1 MVTQTNTRE
10 RSSDGGDRRGRQ
22 RRRPRREEAQEGPEL
37 FERAVKIRR
46 VSKVVKGGRN
56 LSFSAMMVVGDYNG
70 RVGAALGKA
79 ASVPDAVRKGRQNAE
94 RAMQQV
100 VVRDGTIPHEISAKF
115 GSAKVLLLPATPGT
129 GVIAGGGVRAV
140 IEAAGIQDVL
150 SKTFGGNN
158 PVNTV
163 RATIKALSLLRDPEM
178 ERARRL
184 GLNRLHTPEE
194 PPVADAEAD
203 ESAEQSTEN
212 GETVAVDAS
221 DNGAVSAEDAE
232 ESTSDAEESTPH
244 VEEPTSDS
252 EETSSDSD
260 AGDETTDTD
269 QSE

>member
-10 RSSDGGDRRGRQ
+10 RSSDGDRRGRQ
-22 RRRPRREEAQEGPEL
+22 RRRPRRDEAQEGPEL

-94 RAMQQV
+94 RAMAPV
-100 VVRDGTIPHEISAKF
+100 TTTGGTIPHEVFAKY
-115 GSAKVLLLPATPGT
+115 GSAKVLLLPAKPGT

-150 SKTFGGNN
+150 SKTYGGSN

-163 RATIKALSLLRDPEM
+163 RATLKALSLLKDPQR

-184 GLNRLHTPEE
+184 GLDGIHVPETTSE
-194 PPVADAEAD
+194 TETAEA
-203 ESAEQSTEN
+203 ESV
-212 GETVAVDAS
+212 ET
-221 DNGAVSAEDAE
+221 AE
-232 ESTSDAEESTPH
+232 ESTEVPDDGATATSSEPVAEQVSEGDPGEVVATT
-244 VEEPTSDS
+244 EPAADVATSDN
-252 EETSSDSD
+252 ENEQSS
-260 AGDETTDTD
+260 
-269 QSE
+269 

>member
-1 MVTQTNTRE
+1 MVTQTNTSRE
-10 RSSDGGDRRGRQ
+10 RRSDGDRRGRQ
-22 RRRPRREEAQEGPEL
+22 RRRPRRDETPEGPEL

-70 RVGAALGKA
+70 KVGAALGKA

-94 RAMQQV
+94 KAMQPIV
-100 VVRDGTIPHEISAKF
+100 TKNGTIPHEIFAKY
-115 GSAKVLLLPATPGT
+115 GSAKVLLLPAAPGT

-163 RATIKALSLLRDPEM
+163 RATIKALSMLRDPQA

-184 GLNRLHTPEE
+184 GLDKLHTPEPAAISEE
-194 PPVADAEAD
+194 PAEAEDEADA
-203 ESAEQSTEN
+203 
-212 GETVAVDAS
+212 VPVS
-221 DNGAVSAEDAE
+221 DN
-232 ESTSDAEESTPH
+232 ESES
-244 VEEPTSDS
+244 S
-252 EETSSDSD
+252 E
-260 AGDETTDTD
+260 
-269 QSE
+269 

>member
-10 RSSDGGDRRGRQ
+10 RSSDGDRRGRQ
-22 RRRPRREEAQEGPEL
+22 RRRQRREEAPEGPEL

-115 GSAKVLLLPATPGT
+115 GSAKVLLLPAAPGT

-150 SKTFGGNN
+150 SKTFGGSNS
-158 PVNTV
+158 VNTV
-163 RATIKALSLLRDPEM
+163 RATLKALSLLRDPEM

-194 PPVADAEAD
+194 PPAADAEAEAD
-203 ESAEQSTEN
+203 ETAEESAENDE
-212 GETVAVDAS
+212 AVSGDAS
-221 DNGAVSAEDAE
+221 ENGAVSAEDTE
-232 ESTSDAEESTPH
+232 ESP
-244 VEEPTSDS
+244 
-252 EETSSDSD
+252 SDSD
-260 AGDETTDTD
+260 GDETTDTD

>member
-1 MVTQTNTRE
+1 M
-10 RSSDGGDRRGRQ
+10 
-22 RRRPRREEAQEGPEL
+22 
-37 FERAVKIRR
+37 KIRR

-94 RAMQQV
+94 RAMQQI
-100 VVRDGTIPHEISAKF
+100 VVRDGTIPHDVSAKF
-115 GSAKVLLLPATPGT
+115 GSAKVLLLPAAPGT

-163 RATIKALSLLRDPEM
+163 RATLKALSMLRDPEA

-184 GLNRLHTPEE
+184 GLDRIHKPEVAPTEETPQESPE
-194 PPVADAEAD
+194 SVAEAD
-203 ESAEQSTEN
+203 TEDESEKSNDED
-212 GETVAVDAS
+212 ETDS
-221 DNGAVSAEDAE
+221 PSE
-232 ESTSDAEESTPH
+232 ESTEEST
-244 VEEPTSDS
+244 ETESDES
-252 EETSSDSD
+252 ESS
-260 AGDETTDTD
+260 
-269 QSE
+269 Q

>member
-1 MVTQTNTRE
+1 MVTQTSTRE
-10 RSSDGGDRRGRQ
+10 RRSDGERRGRQ
-22 RRRPRREEAQEGPEL
+22 RRRQRREETPEGPEL

-100 VVRDGTIPHEISAKF
+100 TLKDGTIPHEIFAKY
-115 GSAKVLLLPATPGT
+115 GSAKVLLLPAAPGT

-150 SKTFGGNN
+150 SKTYGGNN
-158 PVNTV
+158 AVNTV
-163 RATIKALSLLRDPEM
+163 RATIKALSLLRDPQA

-184 GLNRLHTPEE
+184 GLDRIHTPAVPTDEATE
-194 PPVADAEAD
+194 DDEASEDADASEEDGASKDSDDNTAPEEDSAD
-203 ESAEQSTEN
+203 EDE
-212 GETVAVDAS
+212 DAS
-221 DNGAVSAEDAE
+221 E
-232 ESTSDAEESTPH
+232 ESTDE
-244 VEEPTSDS
+244 TSDS
-252 EETSSDSD
+252 E
-260 AGDETTDTD
+260 
-269 QSE
+269 SED

>member
-1 MVTQTNTRE
+1 MVTQTNTSRE
-10 RSSDGGDRRGRQ
+10 RRSDGDRRGRQ
-22 RRRPRREEAQEGPEL
+22 RRRPRRDEAPEGPEL

-70 RVGAALGKA
+70 KVGAALGKA

-94 RAMQQV
+94 KAMQPIV
-100 VVRDGTIPHEISAKF
+100 TKNGTIPHDVFAKY
-115 GSAKVLLLPATPGT
+115 GSAKVLLLPAAPGT

-163 RATIKALSLLRDPEM
+163 RATIKALGMLRDPQA

-184 GLNRLHTPEE
+184 GLDRIHTPETTASDEE
-194 PPVADAEAD
+194 PIEANGSAEAVP
-203 ESAEQSTEN
+203 EVANE
-212 GETVAVDAS
+212 GE
-221 DNGAVSAEDAE
+221 
-232 ESTSDAEESTPH
+232 
-244 VEEPTSDS
+244 
-252 EETSSDSD
+252 
-260 AGDETTDTD
+260 AGE
-269 QSE
+269 

>member
-1 MVTQTNTRE
+1 M
-10 RSSDGGDRRGRQ
+10 
-22 RRRPRREEAQEGPEL
+22 
-37 FERAVKIRR
+37 KIRR

-94 RAMQQV
+94 RAMQQI
-100 VVRDGTIPHEISAKF
+100 VVRDGTIPHDVSAKF
-115 GSAKVLLLPATPGT
+115 GSAKVLLLPAAPGT

-163 RATIKALSLLRDPEM
+163 RATLKALSMLRDPEA

-184 GLNRLHTPEE
+184 GLDRIHKPEVAPTEETPQESPE
-194 PPVADAEAD
+194 NVAEAD
-203 ESAEQSTEN
+203 TEDESEKSNDEDETASPSGAST
-212 GETVAVDAS
+212 
-221 DNGAVSAEDAE
+221 E
-232 ESTSDAEESTPH
+232 ESTETESDES
-244 VEEPTSDS
+244 E
-252 EETSSDSD
+252 SS
-260 AGDETTDTD
+260 
-269 QSE
+269 Q